1 VKLDICIPLFWATVG
16 TVRPFGIC
24 FWLFGSPSIITVL
37 AMASAFAQPKKD
49 GGPNVKFYES
59 PETAQLFEGIKSW
72 LVKNCKKVRKFIL
85 NAMF

>member
-1 VKLDICIPLFWATVG
+1 MVLVVTTCVVIDVSELM
-16 TVRPFGIC
+16 
-24 FWLFGSPSIITVL
+24 L

-72 LVKNCKKVRKFIL
+72 LVKNCKKV
-85 NAMF
+85 